1 MAHPVEAHIS
11 AGAGIVGPKALLTIG
26 RFVATGVTLIVAGV
40 ATGVTLVVAGRVSIA
55 GTVTVARAVTIVAVG
70 LRGADN
76 SAADPC
82 GKSETKANAGA
93 NRSASTMI
101 TAPPTMTVLHGLDW
115 RRHRVPQPQWR
126 RYRACGDRCDEPWR
140 SSSGTEMKDTR
151 STAVET

>member
-1 MAHPVEAHIS
+1 MAHPVEAYIS

-26 RFVATGVTLIVAGV
+26 RFVATGVTLVVTGGV
-40 ATGVTLVVAGRVSIA
+40 SIAGRVSIA

-76 SAADPC
+76 SAADAC

-101 TAPPTMTVLHGLDW
+101 TTPPSMTVLHGLDW

-126 RYRACGDRCDEPWR
+126 WHRACGDRCDEPWR
-140 SSSGTEMKDTR
+140 SSSHQRDIKKF
-151 STAVET
+151 